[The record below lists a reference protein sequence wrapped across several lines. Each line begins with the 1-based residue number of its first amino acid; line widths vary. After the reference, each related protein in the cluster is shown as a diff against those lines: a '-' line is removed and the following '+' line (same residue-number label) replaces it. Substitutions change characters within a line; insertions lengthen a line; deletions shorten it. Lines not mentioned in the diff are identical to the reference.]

1 MISRIVVT
9 GLAPE
14 HNRDVFDCG
23 EPVLND
29 YLRRFAMQ
37 NARQG
42 LGRTWV
48 VVEPQTLSV
57 QGYYTLVGSSI
68 SPDVVPKKLPRY
80 PVPAILLA
88 RLAVDRRFQG
98 RRLGEDLLLDAL
110 ARSADVADE
119 IGVYAVVVDAMQAP
133 VRDFY
138 LKYGFQS
145 LTDHDLHLFLPIKT
159 IKQLV
164 GSAK

>member
-1 MISRIVVT
+1 MKNRIVVSS
-9 GLAPE
+9 LAPN
-14 HNRDVFDCG
+14 HLRDNFDCG
-23 EPVLND
+23 EAALND
-29 YLRRFAMQ
+29 YLKRFALQ

-48 VVEPQTLSV
+48 VVEPDTLSV
-57 QGYYTLVGSSI
+57 QGYYTLVSSSI

-88 RLAVDRRFQG
+88 RLAVDRRCQG
-98 RRLGEDLLLDAL
+98 QRLGENLLLDAL
-110 ARSADVADE
+110 ARSAQTADE
-119 IGVYAVVVDAMQAP
+119 IGVYAVVVDAMHKP
-133 VRDFY
+133 VRGFY

-145 LTDHDLHLFLPIKT
+145 LTDHDLHLYLPIKT

-164 GSAK
+164 GSA